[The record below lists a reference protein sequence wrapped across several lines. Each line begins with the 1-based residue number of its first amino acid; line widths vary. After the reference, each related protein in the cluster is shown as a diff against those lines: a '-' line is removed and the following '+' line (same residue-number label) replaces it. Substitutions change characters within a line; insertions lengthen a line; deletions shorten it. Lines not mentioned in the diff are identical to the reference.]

1 MKELAADAKPLN
13 TVSRGLAW
21 AVEEL
26 PRGRIERGA
35 VLTDRG
41 QVRLLHDPAFDGTDG
56 FEITAEGAPQLTVA
70 AARPRAFLAGILNL
84 AVALRR
90 KGEFHER
97 ISPRF
102 TSRLYKHEANI
113 VGPGRGQHTWV
124 GDLDEDFW
132 VKYVKALVRMH
143 FTGLVFYTTY
153 HPFEYFLDYDEF
165 SEAPG
170 APARLRAA
178 TLAGLKRA
186 FGVARSFGLETFMQ
200 HYLTH
205 FPSRLARKHNLA
217 LQSTRSGAR
226 LSGLEDPI
234 VDAYSRYVYRRT
246 FEILPELSGLYCNFE
261 SAANSGDFVKR
272 CLFPEIARAKHKPTL
287 VFRLWDFNAPPAMKE
302 LLAACPTKFRLA
314 HKVMDRSDAYYFPKA
329 DPRVIEWKRFLG
341 DVEFMFLVGPCHNS
355 ATAQS
360 RKLWTDAD
368 FLQAVLADAQAK
380 GADSFAFH
388 TVFELLAG
396 DIDARKVAGKYEIE
410 MALLNRGHLDAA
422 VDYVRAMKPNTQTL
436 VARAAARL
444 GVTPARARLAHNA
457 TKAASQVSLLT
468 FQQHFMTS
476 SEEGYLYPYRTS
488 LYQDPFLYPTMRF
501 ANDEPWAAMTLTTS
515 WLNRNLK
522 IRNVGDDVQP
532 VIDYANPALPNA
544 PRHPMVISRL
554 LRRESEL
561 AMSLAK
567 RAAGKTPTGVM
578 SRLVSATREMY
589 NWGMRV
595 HHETNVAVNLFGVFF
610 SASRA
615 RTVSLLDKAVAELH
629 AATRYMR
636 KGDPLSARRLPLMQ
650 EASPERDLVFLRRLA
665 RHVRKDNFPYPAFA
679 AFARSLERYNDIRR
693 TVRPNKVTRPQ
704 EERLIRRRL
713 VESISYACV
722 AVGLLSAPRYRRFRR
737 NVEHWLRHV
746 EEEFAGV
753 RPPAYE
759 VLPES
764 AVAPADNFAPLV
776 HDQCFRYAENCIQ
789 DLDAFWSDR
798 DWERPDDVSFRIA
811 SARDGLVLSLLER
824 GVPARA
830 RRNNWRE
837 YRGTRGETFFWRF
850 YVGRASSGNHMDVWS
865 ILTEGRSAL
874 KGAFTI
880 LSRQHTVLRT
890 GQPVKGGRGKL
901 TLGRDW
907 WRIDY
912 RLPWR
917 LLGGPAKRGETWRV
931 NITAVPNSGVPLLPT
946 EDNFGRNRQ
955 YVWCRGYEFTAAN
968 DFMAGKPER
977 MGTVTFA

>member
-1 MKELAADAKPLN
+1 MKELAAGAKYFGD
-13 TVSRGLAW
+13 VSRGLAW

-26 PRGRIERGA
+26 PGGRIEREA
-35 VLTDRG
+35 ILADRG
-41 QVRLLHDPAFDGTDG
+41 QVRHFHNPAFEGSDG
-56 FEITAEGAPQLTVA
+56 FEIAAEGRALSVA

-84 AVALRR
+84 AGALGRGGDFR
-90 KGEFHER
+90 ER
-97 ISPRF
+97 IIPRF
-102 TSRLYKHEANI
+102 TSRLYKHEANL
-113 VGPGRGQHTWV
+113 VGPRRGQHAWV
-124 GDLDEDFW
+124 GGLDERFW
-132 VKYVKALVRMH
+132 VTYVKALVRMH
-143 FTGLVFYTTY
+143 FTGLVFYPNY
-153 HPFEYFLDYDEF
+153 HPFEYFLDYGEF
-165 SEAPG
+165 PEAPG
-170 APARLRAA
+170 SPARLRAE
-178 TLAGLKRA
+178 TLAGLRRA

-205 FPSRLARKHNLA
+205 FPSRLARKHNLT

-226 LSGLEDPI
+226 LSALDDPI

-272 CLFPEIARAKHKPTL
+272 CLFGEIARAKHKPTL

-314 HKVMDRSDAYYFPKA
+314 HKVMDRSDAYYFPRA
-329 DPRVIEWKRFLG
+329 DPRVIEWKRCLG
-341 DVEFMFLVGPCHNS
+341 DVEFMFLVGPCHNC

-360 RKLWTDAD
+360 RKLWTDAE
-368 FLQAVLADAQAK
+368 FVQAVLADAEAK

-396 DIDARKVAGKYEIE
+396 DINARKIAGRPEIE

-422 VDYVRAMKPNTQTL
+422 VDYVRATEADSPTL
-436 VARAAARL
+436 VARTASRL
-444 GVTPARARLAHNA
+444 GTTPERARLAHSA
-457 TKAASQVSLLT
+457 IKAASQISLLT
-468 FQQHFMTS
+468 FQQHFVTS

-501 ANDEPWAAMTLTTS
+501 ANDEPSAAMTLTTS

-522 IRNVGDDVQP
+522 LRNVGDDVQP
-532 VIDYANPALPNA
+532 AIDCANPALPRA

-554 LRRESEL
+554 VRRESEL
-561 AMSLAK
+561 AMSLAT
-567 RAAGKTPTGVM
+567 RAAGKTPFGVM
-578 SRLVSATREMY
+578 SRLAGATREMY

-610 SASRA
+610 SGSRA
-615 RTVSLLDKAVAELH
+615 RTVSLLDKAITELR
-629 AATRYMR
+629 AAALYMR

-650 EASPERDLVFLRRLA
+650 EANPERDLVFLRRLA
-665 RHVRKDNFPYPAFA
+665 RHVRRDNFPYAAFA
-679 AFARSLERYNDIRR
+679 ALARSLERYNDIRR
-693 TVRPNKVTRPQ
+693 TVRPNKVTRPE

-713 VESISYACV
+713 IESISHACV
-722 AVGLLSAPRYRRFRR
+722 AMGLLSAPRHRRFRR
-737 NVEHWLRHV
+737 NVEQWLRHV
-746 EEEFAGV
+746 EQEFAGV
-753 RPPAYE
+753 ARPTYE
-759 VLPES
+759 VLSES
-764 AVAPADNFAPLV
+764 AIGPHDNFAPLV
-776 HDQCFRYAENCIQ
+776 HDQCFRYAENCIE
-789 DLDAFWSDR
+789 DLDAFWSGR

-824 GVPARA
+824 GIPARA
-830 RRNNWRE
+830 RRDNWKE
-837 YRGTRGETFFWRF
+837 FRGTRGETFFWRF
-850 YVGRASSGNHMDVWS
+850 YVDRASSGNHMDVWS
-865 ILTEGRSAL
+865 ILTEGRGL
-874 KGAFTI
+874 VKGGFTI

-890 GQPVKGGRGKL
+890 GQPVEGGRGTL

-917 LLGGPAKRGETWRV
+917 LLGGRAKRGETWRV
-931 NITAVPNSGVPLLPT
+931 NITATPNSGVPLLPS
-946 EDNFGRNRQ
+946 EDNSGRNRQ
-955 YVWCRGYEFTAAN
+955 YVWCRGWEFTAAN

-977 MGTVTFA
+977 MGTVTFV